1 MLLVVEK
8 ELEEEYVKQF
18 VNIQKLITNIK
29 KIIIKTK
36 NRHILNIGM
45 YIICMVG
52 QCLQKL
58 PVNNLSGSKVFLN
71 LMKIS

>member
-36 NRHILNIGM
+36 NCHILNIGM
-45 YIICMVG
+45 
-52 QCLQKL
+52 
-58 PVNNLSGSKVFLN
+58 
-71 LMKIS
+71 